1 MKESFR
7 RFGRFGKDREI
18 EEKHE
23 IDVEDIKNF
32 YPSQIDI
39 LMKNTFDKKL
49 NDLVNNLIKF
59 RREEQQMIKNN
70 TTMPLYNFKKILFK
84 QIELILCQIAESDNK
99 LERMEGIEK
108 LYKWYKNKTN
118 FFYTLLRM
126 NKKSYYEA
134 YEKYDEKTMKEIA
147 KNKNKIKIE
156 DDEDKEDKED
166 KKLENNNNEGN
177 KGIINEIHEPIVL
190 RKNKLSAL
198 LYNNSSNP
206 AKFYYKKTERKS
218 LKPEDENID
227 NKKEEKDEENKST
240 ERKRKNATSI
250 NINDRIIELKNKFL
264 AEKSSQ
270 SEMKNIL
277 EEFGKNRANFK
288 SNLNKKFEIKKI
300 IKQYKIKNSFNKQL
314 QTFSNLSIKNQ
325 NNRLQNYNDNFKY
338 DKRSYNFGDNSRNI
352 KNTNINTNI
361 NTNTNSNTITNT
373 NTMIN
378 NNKSEEIQEPKDN
391 QINNDIKNESKNKD
405 NIEEKKKE
413 RSQCVMH
420 KKRLNK
426 IILSKVKNIS
436 ENNMLITS
444 NIKDYKDNYE
454 LHTYQ
459 KNENP
464 KKVKS
469 TFFLTGTDN
478 YDDPKDEEEIQEKI
492 INVQVQFPKLK
503 TSKTLMLDKIN
514 EYDSFMKNIML
525 DPLYRAKRKYSYLCS
540 INNSRDKR
548 CDTSDSNR
556 SYSNI
561 NDNEN
566 ENGHDIDH
574 GNNNISLNSNDISD
588 FTKKTL
594 ASESID
600 KNFLNIKKGFDILKK
615 KEYFKLKNLMKLRDH
630 YRFVNKSALFE
641 AFTNPPKSN
650 KYPMLYLPCAT
661 GSNLLLKPII
671 K

>member
-1 MKESFR
+1 
-7 RFGRFGKDREI
+7 
-18 EEKHE
+18 
-23 IDVEDIKNF
+23 
-32 YPSQIDI
+32 
-39 LMKNTFDKKL
+39 L

-198 LYNNSSNP
+198 LYNKSSNP

-314 QTFSNLSIKNQ
+314 QTI
-325 NNRLQNYNDNFKY
+325 
-338 DKRSYNFGDNSRNI
+338 
-352 KNTNINTNI
+352 
-361 NTNTNSNTITNT
+361 
-373 NTMIN
+373 
-378 NNKSEEIQEPKDN
+378 
-391 QINNDIKNESKNKD
+391 
-405 NIEEKKKE
+405 
-413 RSQCVMH
+413 
-420 KKRLNK
+420 
-426 IILSKVKNIS
+426 
-436 ENNMLITS
+436 
-444 NIKDYKDNYE
+444 
-454 LHTYQ
+454 
-459 KNENP
+459 
-464 KKVKS
+464 
-469 TFFLTGTDN
+469 
-478 YDDPKDEEEIQEKI
+478 
-492 INVQVQFPKLK
+492 
-503 TSKTLMLDKIN
+503 
-514 EYDSFMKNIML
+514 
-525 DPLYRAKRKYSYLCS
+525 
-540 INNSRDKR
+540 
-548 CDTSDSNR
+548 
-556 SYSNI
+556 
-561 NDNEN
+561 
-566 ENGHDIDH
+566 
-574 GNNNISLNSNDISD
+574 
-588 FTKKTL
+588 
-594 ASESID
+594 
-600 KNFLNIKKGFDILKK
+600 
-615 KEYFKLKNLMKLRDH
+615 
-630 YRFVNKSALFE
+630 
-641 AFTNPPKSN
+641 
-650 KYPMLYLPCAT
+650 
-661 GSNLLLKPII
+661 
-671 K
+671 

>member
-7 RFGRFGKDREI
+7 RYGRFGKDREI

-23 IDVEDIKNF
+23 IDVENIQNF

-59 RREEQQMIKNN
+59 RREEQQMIMNN
-70 TTMPLYNFKKILFK
+70 TTMPLYNFKRTLFK
-84 QIELILCQIAESDNK
+84 QIELILSQIAEIDNK
-99 LERMEGIEK
+99 LERIERIEK

-118 FFYTLLRM
+118 FFYTLVRM
-126 NKKSYYEA
+126 NKKSYYEPD
-134 YEKYDEKTMKEIA
+134 EKYDEKTMKEIA
-147 KNKNKIKIE
+147 KNKNKIKNE
-156 DDEDKEDKED
+156 YDEDEED
-166 KKLENNNNEGN
+166 KKLEKNNNEEN
-177 KGIINEIHEPIVL
+177 KEKIDVIHEPIVL

-198 LYNNSSNP
+198 LDSKSSNP
-206 AKFYYKKTERKS
+206 AKFYYKKRERKS
-218 LKPEDENID
+218 LKPEKENIED
-227 NKKEEKDEENKST
+227 KKSEKDEENKST
-240 ERKRKNATSI
+240 ERKRKIATSI
-250 NINDRIIELKNKFL
+250 NINDRINELKNKFL
-264 AEKSSQ
+264 AEKNSR

-288 SNLNKKFEIKKI
+288 SNLNKKFELKKI
-300 IKQYKIKNSFNKQL
+300 IKQYKIKNTFNKQL
-314 QTFSNLSIKNQ
+314 HTISNLSIKNQ
-325 NNRLQNYNDNFKY
+325 NNKAQNYNDNIKY
-338 DKRSYNFGDNSRNI
+338 NKSSYNFGDNSS
-352 KNTNINTNI
+352 NIN
-361 NTNTNSNTITNT
+361 NTNTNTNTITMT
-373 NTMIN
+373 N
-378 NNKSEEIQEPKDN
+378 NNKTEEIQEPKDN
-391 QINNDIKNESKNKD
+391 QINNNIKNESKIKD
-405 NIEEKKKE
+405 NIEEKEIE
-413 RSQCVMH
+413 RSQCAMH

-426 IILSKVKNIS
+426 INLSKIKNIS
-436 ENNMLITS
+436 ENNMLITANS
-444 NIKDYKDNYE
+444 KDYKDNYE
-454 LHTYQ
+454 LHTY
-459 KNENP
+459 KTNENT

-469 TFFLTGTDN
+469 SFFLTGTDD
-478 YDDPKDEEEIQEKI
+478 YDDQKEEEVKEKI

-514 EYDSFMKNIML
+514 EHDSFMKNIML
-525 DPLYRAKRKYSYLCS
+525 DPLYRSKRKYTKLCS
-540 INNSRDKR
+540 INNLRDKR

-566 ENGHDIDH
+566 RDDHDIDK
-574 GNNNISLNSNDISD
+574 GNNNNISSNSNDINE

-600 KNFLNIKKGFDILKK
+600 KNFLNAKKGFDILKK
-615 KEYFKLKNLMKLRDH
+615 KEYLKLKNLMKSRDH

-650 KYPMLYLPCAT
+650 KYPILYLPLGT
-661 GSNLLLKPII
+661 GSNLLLRPII